1 MNSTQSG
8 IASAIEMIFFRS
20 LESMKTLLLHV
31 TTVAKEKRKQDEPY
45 KNTQKFN
52 KNNFPENTKQPNN
65 L

>member
-20 LESMKTLLLHV
+20 LESMKTLVLHV
-31 TTVAKEKRKQDEPY
+31 TTVAKEKKQDEPY

-52 KNNFPENTKQPNN
+52 KNNFPKNTKQPNN